1 MVEAHLADGPEL
13 GAVAGAVA
21 RAFHDDPVMTWLFGD
36 DDARRLRRLH
46 RFFPHEARRHRRQG
60 EVLTTA
66 GHEGGAFW
74 DPPGKWKTPWW
85 EVLRSLPVMVPAVG
99 PRLRRGLRGLELI
112 ERAHPR
118 EPHWYLAVVG
128 TDPAH
133 RGKGVGAALID
144 PVVARCD
151 ATGTPAYLESSK
163 ADNVP
168 YYERF
173 GFTVTG
179 QIDLPKGPPLWP
191 MWRDPR

>member
-1 MVEAHLADGPEL
+1 MVEAHPADGTEVRP
-13 GAVAGAVA
+13 VAEAMA

-36 DDARRLRRLH
+36 AAGPRLRRLS

-60 EVLTTA
+60 QVLTTA

-74 DPPGKWKTPWW
+74 DPPDRWKTPWW
-85 EVLRSLPVMVPAVG
+85 EVLLSLPTMLPALGPRVFRSLK
-99 PRLRRGLRGLELI
+99 GLEMM

-118 EPHWYLAVVG
+118 EPHWYLAVIG

-144 PVVARCD
+144 PIVTRCD
-151 ATGTPAYLESSK
+151 AEGTPAYLESSK
-163 ADNVP
+163 PENVP

-173 GFTVTG
+173 GFAVTG
-179 QIDLPKGPPLWP
+179 QIDLPHGPPLWL